1 MIKKI
6 FDLFNS
12 ARKKKFLLII
22 FLVLIGTLIEILALA
37 NIYKLIEVL
46 IGGSDQTSQ
55 IKIFQKIIAFENMSL
70 ISFLTL
76 TLISIFLIKFIFFTF
91 LNHFQFQFIY
101 NFRHSISK
109 KLLSKYLNSKYL
121 FIISK
126 NSSELV
132 RNVDKEAAI
141 FADGVLLNLISIIT
155 EVVILSGIL
164 FFLIIVNFKSTI
176 FILFIL
182 ISLFIVFFFL
192 FRKRIYDY
200 GKTKQIIFADFL
212 KNILQ
217 ALRGIKDIKIYNKE
231 NFFEKVFSISSEKLS
246 VVSTKLMFIY
256 SLTRYS
262 IELIVVLSAG
272 VFILYSLSLNT
283 NIDDILVSIGLYA
296 AAAFRIIPSLNKI
309 IGSAQRLVSSKPS
322 INLIYDQLTNI
333 EPEKKIE
340 NKNTILFNEK
350 ILFKDI
356 SFSYLSRRDFS
367 LKKINFEI
375 NKFETLA
382 IIGKSGSGKSTLV
395 DIISGLIEPSSGEIQ
410 IDQKYQQMNILK

>member
-1 MIKKI
+1 M
-6 FDLFNS
+6 
-12 ARKKKFLLII
+12 
-22 FLVLIGTLIEILALA
+22 
-37 NIYKLIEVL
+37 
-46 IGGSDQTSQ
+46 
-55 IKIFQKIIAFENMSL
+55 
-70 ISFLTL
+70 
-76 TLISIFLIKFIFFTF
+76 
-91 LNHFQFQFIY
+91 
-101 NFRHSISK
+101 
-109 KLLSKYLNSKYL
+109 
-121 FIISK
+121 
-126 NSSELV
+126 

-164 FFLIIVNFKSTI
+164 FFLIIVNFKFKI

-272 VFILYSLSLNT
+272 VFILYSLNLNT

-296 AAAFRIIPSLNKI
+296 PAAFRIIPSLNKI

-333 EPEKKIE
+333 EPEKNRE
-340 NKNTILFNEK
+340 
-350 ILFKDI
+350 
-356 SFSYLSRRDFS
+356 
-367 LKKINFEI
+367 
-375 NKFETLA
+375 
-382 IIGKSGSGKSTLV
+382 
-395 DIISGLIEPSSGEIQ
+395 
-410 IDQKYQQMNILK
+410 